1 MCGGV
6 GSRMNAG
13 VEKPLLQLAGKTFIE
28 RVLLALKDSGKFSRI
43 VAVVSPN
50 TPKTRQFAL
59 STGVE
64 VIDTA
69 GHGYSDD
76 LSFLLSK
83 LAPERVF
90 VVPADLPLLTPRVVS
105 DIVDVL
111 QKPAYPAVS
120 IVVEKKFVE
129 KMGVKPS
136 VLLESGYCH
145 SGITVF
151 DTARIAD
158 YMEEHYIKMNIPEIA
173 VNVNT
178 KEEKELA
185 ERLLIQRS

>member
-6 GSRMNAG
+6 GSRMNAE

-28 RVLLALKDSGKFSRI
+28 RVLLALKGSGKFSRI

-59 STGVE
+59 SKGTE

-90 VVPADLPLLTPRVVS
+90 VVPADMPLLTPRIVS
-105 DIVDVL
+105 DIVEVL
-111 QKPAYPAVS
+111 QPAYPAVS
-120 IVVEKKFVE
+120 IVIEKKFAE
-129 KMGVKPS
+129 ELGVKPS
-136 VLLESGYCH
+136 VPLESGYCH
-145 SGITVF
+145 SGISVF
-151 DTARIAD
+151 DTRRIAD
-158 YMEEHYIKMNIPEIA
+158 YMEERYIKMNIPEIA